1 MRSWSPVVVRCT
13 STMPS
18 ARDPGLEVVCTLHEQ
33 AAAIAAEAYWK
44 ASGDLALCLVTA
56 GPGGTN
62 AITGVAGGWLDS
74 TPMVIVSGQVKRADL
89 VGSTGVRQRGV
100 QELDLVSIVRSITKY
115 SAMVTEPATI
125 RYHLERAL
133 HLATT
138 GRPGPVWLDVPL
150 DVQGA
155 TVNPATMSA
164 FDPSEL
170 PVPTSILTPSEVM
183 SAADS
188 VLDMLE
194 EAKRPLVLVGAGV
207 RLAKAERRLLALLEA
222 IGTPV
227 ITTWPA
233 MGIVGEEHPLYVGRP
248 GSLAPRG
255 PNFALQASDVLLCLG
270 ARLDLVTTGYDP
282 KDFGRAA
289 RKVVVDIDPN
299 ELAKLDGAIE
309 LPVCADVG
317 TFIDAL
323 IERIAARPFARR
335 DLGGWTSRCRSW
347 RERYPLVTDAQR
359 GPGDTV
365 STYYLAEVISG
376 LLADDD
382 VLVPCSSG
390 LAIEILLLALRL
402 RTGHRAIFTTAL
414 GAMGF
419 GLPAAIGS
427 CLATGRR
434 RTICVEGD
442 GGLQVNIQELE
453 TMRRLELPVK
463 LFVLSNDGVRVDQ
476 SVPDTVVRETHRR
489 RQLERD
495 DAALAGRARRRV
507 RARVRRHRRPPAAR
521 PAGTRRPVATGTG
534 RMRSA
539 LAARGGTRTGPGER
553 GAARRWDAVAST

>member
-1 MRSWSPVVVRCT
+1 MRVADWLANALVERGVRHAFMV
-13 STMPS
+13 SGGGAMYLDD
-18 ARDPGLEVVCTLHEQ
+18 AVGVHPGLEVVCTLHEQ

-255 PNFALQASDVLLCLG
+255 RTSPC
-270 ARLDLVTTGYDP
+270 
-282 KDFGRAA
+282 
-289 RKVVVDIDPN
+289 
-299 ELAKLDGAIE
+299 
-309 LPVCADVG
+309 
-317 TFIDAL
+317 
-323 IERIAARPFARR
+323 RPRM
-335 DLGGWTSRCRSW
+335 SSS
-347 RERYPLVTDAQR
+347 
-359 GPGDTV
+359 V
-365 STYYLAEVISG
+365 S
-376 LLADDD
+376 
-382 VLVPCSSG
+382 
-390 LAIEILLLALRL
+390 
-402 RTGHRAIFTTAL
+402 
-414 GAMGF
+414 
-419 GLPAAIGS
+419 
-427 CLATGRR
+427 
-434 RTICVEGD
+434 
-442 GGLQVNIQELE
+442 
-453 TMRRLELPVK
+453 
-463 LFVLSNDGVRVDQ
+463 
-476 SVPDTVVRETHRR
+476 
-489 RQLERD
+489 
-495 DAALAGRARRRV
+495 V
-507 RARVRRHRRPPAAR
+507 RA
-521 PAGTRRPVATGTG
+521 
-534 RMRSA
+534 
-539 LAARGGTRTGPGER
+539 
-553 GAARRWDAVAST
+553 STS